1 MLDTTAAP
9 EATERTAAP
18 EPGRIPAAFASIAM
32 AVPERVEG
40 NAPIAE
46 RIGVEEN
53 WIVERTGVR
62 ERRVAADDETLLDF
76 ATGAARGALERAGL
90 APADV
95 DLVLAATM
103 SHDRITPNLGPLVA
117 AELGTPNAGALD
129 VGAAC
134 NGFLAAL
141 AVGAPLVETGRARAV
156 LVVGADLMTRIIDHN
171 DRSTAALFAD
181 GAGAAVIAPARDGGR
196 IGPVLMGSDGARGD
210 LVVAERAEGILRME
224 GQDTFREA
232 VARLTD
238 VTRGAAEAAGVELED
253 IDAFIY
259 HQANARILRA
269 VGQRLKLPAERVV
282 ECIST
287 YGNTSAASVPIALA
301 RAVEDGR
308 VRPGSRVLL
317 AAFGGGLTW
326 GATVVEWEGA
336 TDD

>member
-1 MLDTTAAP
+1 MLDAPAAP
-9 EATERTAAP
+9 EAAERPAVPGTELTA
-18 EPGRIPAAFASIAM
+18 AAFASIAV
-32 AVPERVEG
+32 AVPEQVRE

-46 RIGVEEN
+46 RIGVEED

-62 ERRVAADDETLLDF
+62 ERRVARDDETLLDF
-76 ATGAARGALERAGL
+76 ATAAARTAVERAGL
-90 APADV
+90 APADI

-117 AELGTPNAGALD
+117 AELGTNTGALD

-134 NGFLAAL
+134 TGFLSAL

-156 LVVGADLMTRIIDHN
+156 LVVGADLMTRLIDHD
-171 DRSTAALFAD
+171 DRSTAALFGD
-181 GAGAAVIAPARDGGR
+181 GAGAAVIAPARAGGS
-196 IGPVLMGSDGARGD
+196 IGPVLLGSDGERGP
-210 LVVAERAEGILRME
+210 LVVAERAEAILRME

-232 VARLTD
+232 VARLVT
-238 VTRGAAEAAGVELED
+238 VTRDAAEAAGVGLDE

-282 ECIST
+282 ECISA

-301 RAVEDGR
+301 RAVEDGL
-308 VRPGSRVLL
+308 VRPGSKVLL
-317 AAFGGGLTW
+317 SAFGGGLTW
-326 GATVVEWEGA
+326 GATVVEWEGV